1 MALPSLAAYWHL
13 PTRVTVLHAA
23 ARQEGR
29 RGRGASMATI
39 DTQLTHGASNG
50 GVIFRDRG
58 SPCSRTKG
66 ARPVVPVDVTGLP
79 VGAGGGRLDPRASA
93 TACYTPIALGCD
105 VGGVHR
111 S

>member
-1 MALPSLAAYWHL
+1 
-13 PTRVTVLHAA
+13 
-23 ARQEGR
+23 
-29 RGRGASMATI
+29 MATI

-111 S
+111 SAHGHVDRSRRDDAPRKSLVAAAGR